1 MSSRMKIAITT
12 DSNSGILTDESKDKG
27 VYVLPMPFLINGDCF
42 FENVNLSQSQFYE
55 KLAQNA
61 EVSTS
66 QPSVSEVSEFWQDI
80 LKNYDEIVHIPT
92 SSVLSNSCSTAMAIA
107 KQDEFAGKVFVVD
120 NRRISIALK
129 SSVLDAAKLR
139 EQEKS
144 SEKIKAY
151 LENTASDYSIY
162 LSIENM
168 KYLKKGGRVSPA
180 VAAIGSMLK
189 LRPVLHL
196 GGDKL
201 EKFAIPRTLLKA
213 KETIINAIHKD
224 LTTHFKDAL
233 ANGEMKLCMAYA
245 NNPDDAKTFQ
255 AEVEKRFPNV
265 CVLCNDPISL
275 SIACH
280 TGPATIA
287 LGCVRVVK

>member
-1 MSSRMKIAITT
+1 MKRIAITT
-12 DSNSGILTDESKDKG
+12 DTNSGMIPNETDEQG
-27 VYVLPMPFLINGDCF
+27 IFVLPMPFVIDGTSLLESVELSRENFYDKLISDANI
-42 FENVNLSQSQFYE
+42 
-55 KLAQNA
+55 
-61 EVSTS
+61 STS
-66 QPSVSEVSEFWQDI
+66 QPSVTEVSEFWQDI

-144 SEKIKAY
+144 SEEIKAY

-287 LGCVRVVK
+287 LGCIRVVK

>member
-1 MSSRMKIAITT
+1 MKKIAITT
-12 DSNSGILTDESKDKG
+12 DTNSGMIPNETDEQG
-27 VYVLPMPFLINGDCF
+27 IFVLPMPFVIDGTSLLESVELSRENFYDKLISDANI
-42 FENVNLSQSQFYE
+42 
-55 KLAQNA
+55 
-61 EVSTS
+61 STS
-66 QPSVSEVSEFWQDI
+66 QPSVSEVSEFWLDI

-144 SEKIKAY
+144 SEEIKAY

-213 KETIINAIHKD
+213 KETIINAVHKD

-255 AEVEKRFPNV
+255 TEVEKRFPNV

-287 LGCVRVVK
+287 LGCIRVVK

>member
-1 MSSRMKIAITT
+1 MKKIAITT
-12 DSNSGILTDESKDKG
+12 DTNSGMIPHETDEQG
-27 VYVLPMPFLINGDCF
+27 IFVLPMPFVIDGTSLLESVELSRENFYDKLISDANI
-42 FENVNLSQSQFYE
+42 
-55 KLAQNA
+55 
-61 EVSTS
+61 STS
-66 QPSVSEVSEFWQDI
+66 QPSVTEVSEFWLNI

-144 SEKIKAY
+144 SEEIKAY

-213 KETIINAIHKD
+213 KETIINAVHKD

-255 AEVEKRFPNV
+255 TEVEKRFPNV

-287 LGCVRVVK
+287 LGCIRVVK

>member
-1 MSSRMKIAITT
+1 MKRIAITT
-12 DSNSGILTDESKDKG
+12 DTNSGMIPHEMDEQG
-27 VYVLPMPFLINGDCF
+27 IFVLPMPFVIDGTSLLESVELSRDNFYDKLISDANI
-42 FENVNLSQSQFYE
+42 
-55 KLAQNA
+55 
-61 EVSTS
+61 STS
-66 QPSVSEVSEFWQDI
+66 QPSVTEVSEFWLDI

-107 KQDEFAGKVFVVD
+107 KQEEFAGKVFVVD

-139 EQEKS
+139 EQGKS
-144 SEKIKAY
+144 SEEIKAY

-213 KETIINAIHKD
+213 KETIINAVNKD
-224 LTTHFKDAL
+224 LTTNFKDAL
-233 ANGEMKLCMAYA
+233 ANGEMKLCIAYA

-265 CVLCNDPISL
+265 SVLCNDPISL

-287 LGCVRVVK
+287 LSCIRVVK